1 MKKSSDGRSGIDS
14 RLASY
19 GDRQFSRYLRRAFLA
34 SAGYDRH
41 DLERP
46 IVGIA
51 STVSDYNT
59 CHRDMPAIVKA
70 VKRGVLEAGGL
81 PLAFPTI
88 SLNEIV
94 CHPTT
99 MLYRNLMAIDTE
111 EMLKS
116 HPMDSVVLLG
126 GCDKT
131 LPAQLMAAVS
141 ANIPALCVATGP
153 MLTRTWRGQRLG
165 ASTDCRRYWA
175 SYRAGEIGDEEIA
188 EIEASLCAT
197 GGTCM
202 VMGTA
207 STMACLAEVMGMML
221 PYGAT
226 APSPSG
232 ERLRI
237 AAASG
242 RQAVA
247 LGVRGIRPRAIVT
260 KRSIR
265 NALIALAALG
275 GSTNAVIHL
284 AAIARRAGVSISPAE
299 FNTISEAVP
308 LLVNCKPAGSLYME
322 DFHYAGGVPGLLRV
336 LSPLLD
342 TWTKGVTGK
351 RLRTLLAERA
361 HASFGQ
367 NVLGT
372 LERPLGPTGALVMLE
387 GSLAPDGA
395 VIKAAAATPS
405 LLTHTG
411 PAIVFESA
419 EDLMARIDDPALGI
433 RRDHV
438 LVLRNAGPAACGMPE
453 VGSFPIPRYLAR
465 SGVKDMVRVTDG
477 RMSGTAFGT
486 VVLHC
491 SPEAARGGPLSLVR
505 DGDIVSLDARK
516 HRIDILVSEAELEAR
531 RKRFRPPAVPRRGWA
546 RLHAQHVLQANL
558 GADLDFLV

>member
-1 MKKSSDGRSGIDS
+1 MKKTKVRGAIES

-19 GDRQFSRYLRRAFLA
+19 GDPQFSKYLRRAFLA

-59 CHRDMPAIVKA
+59 CHRDMPAILEA

-88 SLNEIV
+88 SLNEIF

-99 MLYRNLMAIDTE
+99 MLYRNLMAMETE
-111 EMLKS
+111 EMLRC

-141 ANIPALCVATGP
+141 ADIPALCVATGP
-153 MLTRTWRGQRLG
+153 MLTRTWRGDRLG

-175 SYRAGEIGDEEIA
+175 SYRAGEIGDGEIA
-188 EIEASLCAT
+188 EIETSLCAT

-247 LGVRGIRPRAIVT
+247 LAVNRIRPRAIVNE
-260 KRSIR
+260 RSLR
-265 NALIALAALG
+265 NALVALAALG
-275 GSTNAVIHL
+275 GSTNAIIHL
-284 AAIARRAGVSISPAE
+284 TAIARRAGISISPAE
-299 FNTISEAVP
+299 FNEILGAVP

-336 LSPLLD
+336 LAPLLD
-342 TWTKGVTGK
+342 TSTKGVTGK
-351 RLRTLLAERA
+351 SLRTLLDERTF
-361 HASFGQ
+361 ASFEQ
-367 NVLGT
+367 NVIGT
-372 LERPLGPTGALVMLE
+372 LEMPIGPPGSLVMLE

-395 VIKAAAATPS
+395 VIKAAAATPP
-405 LLTHTG
+405 LLAHKG
-411 PAIVFESA
+411 HAIVFESA
-419 EDLMARIDDPALGI
+419 EDLMARIDDPDLGVT
-433 RRDHV
+433 RNHV

-465 SGVKDMVRVTDG
+465 SGVKDVVRVTDA

-505 DGDIVSLDARK
+505 DGDIVSLDVKRR
-516 HRIDILVSEAELEAR
+516 RIDILVSEAELEER
-531 RKRFRPPAVPRRGWA
+531 RKRFRPPAVPRRGWS